1 MIFFG
6 ETWWHHMG
14 WQLLPKH
21 LLTSQRNA
29 LESFWIHAE
38 LHPESNWHL
47 EEISEKGEQDRHD
60 DQESDVEE
68 IVVEATQTK
77 QYQCEPI
84 STNQPWGPCILLFE
98 FQELVVTIV
107 YTIMQIFV
115 RKLDESCK
123 FYYCGAFPASW
134 SWWWWRWC
142 SQNKSIL
149 FWRKWRH
156 SWKPAS
162 GGEPTCCEGKSG
174 AGRFCI
180 SRGHSCRVWQ
190 RPALFV
196 DYWVYGKA
204 L

>member
-1 MIFFG
+1 MANCIKFVEVGNATTWGQHRAPEWELMGFLKVLRIKRFKGLRPDDFFG

-14 WQLLPKH
+14 FFWQLLPKH

-38 LHPESNWHL
+38 LHPENTWHL

-84 STNQPWGPCILLFE
+84 STSQPWGPCILLFE

-107 YTIMQIFV
+107 CTTMQIIV
-115 RKLDESCK
+115 RKL
-123 FYYCGAFPASW
+123 
-134 SWWWWRWC
+134 
-142 SQNKSIL
+142 
-149 FWRKWRH
+149 
-156 SWKPAS
+156 
-162 GGEPTCCEGKSG
+162 
-174 AGRFCI
+174 
-180 SRGHSCRVWQ
+180 
-190 RPALFV
+190 
-196 DYWVYGKA
+196 
-204 L
+204 